1 MFRKT
6 RKLVA
11 MTAMGVSLFSSTLL
25 PLVAHA
31 EEKGNQPQNFSE
43 VNYNDVNSL
52 QEALNNQKFP
62 FIDVSSVNDA
72 QYNSFTKQQEA
83 YKQTRNYFVDRLS
96 ELGADSKVPATMRT
110 YLLEAKNSNY
120 GFFKDIEPVAPDT
133 WVALFNRPSDGVQ
146 YTENILREHKIDG
159 QHALCIDPGIAINGT
174 PNYTASDL
182 TDLVGKEKAD
192 KISAIHTVATE
203 NWNDNVSIAAQEMAW
218 EIQGAK
224 NMQTEPMRKAVVDQA
239 KAEIQKG
246 ADALLTPVKLDK
258 TTANVEAG
266 QSATFNVESGG
277 KDLYVASV
285 SNGATAKLE
294 GSKIVVTTKNDA
306 PDEVTVT
313 LGKGKKDANH
323 YVWKAGNNQ
332 KLVTADYNNTNATQ
346 VKLSLTKKGKIIVHK
361 KDDNGKPLSN
371 AEFTQYDKTGKAVA
385 VKKTDKN
392 GDVSFDIASNNTYEV
407 KETKNPVGYHGTFD
421 QKNITLANNGQTF
434 EYEAK
439 NIQDTGKILVHKK
452 DENGKALSNAEFTQY
467 DKTGK
472 AVAVKKTDKNGDV
485 SFDIAS
491 NNTYEVKETKN
502 PVGYHGTFDQKNI
515 TLANNGQ
522 TFEYEAKNIQNK
534 GKIIIHKKDEKGKA
548 VVGAEFTETNQAGK
562 VVAMKKSDKEGN
574 VTFDIQSNDT
584 YKVKET
590 KVPDGYE
597 GSFEKDGITLKDDG
611 QKFEYTA
618 VNNHKHEEIIQ
629 TGSTNY
635 QNKGLIGL
643 AVAGIASLFA
653 SLGYVFNKRKHS

>member
-31 EEKGNQPQNFSE
+31 EEKGNQPQSFSE
-43 VNYNDVNSL
+43 VNYNDANSL
-52 QEALNNQKFP
+52 QEALNNPKFP

-133 WVALFNRPSDGVQ
+133 WVALFNRPSDGIQ
-146 YTENILREHKIDG
+146 YTENIFREHKIDG

-203 NWNDNVSIAAQEMAW
+203 NWNDNVSIAAQELVW

-224 NMQTEPMRKAVVDQA
+224 NIQTEPMRKNVVDQA
-239 KAEIQKG
+239 KDELQKE
-246 ADALLTPVKLDK
+246 AKELLAPVKLDK

-277 KDLYVASV
+277 KDLYISSV
-285 SNGATAKLE
+285 SDGATAKLE
-294 GSKIVVTTKNDA
+294 GSKIVVTTKNNA

-323 YVWKAGNNQ
+323 YVWKAGDNQ
-332 KLVTADYNNTNATQ
+332 KLSTADYNNTNATQ
-346 VKLSLTKKGKIIVHK
+346 LKLELTKKGKIIIHK
-361 KDDNGKPLSN
+361 KDENGKALQG
-371 AEFTQYDKTGKAVA
+371 AEFTLYDKNGKEVA

-392 GDVSFDIASNNTYEV
+392 GDVSFDINSNNTYEV
-407 KETKNPVGYHGTFD
+407 KETKNPTGYHGTFD
-421 QKNITLANNGQTF
+421 QKNITLDNNGQVF

-439 NIQDTGKILVHKK
+439 NIQD
-452 DENGKALSNAEFTQY
+452 Q
-467 DKTGK
+467 
-472 AVAVKKTDKNGDV
+472 
-485 SFDIAS
+485 
-491 NNTYEVKETKN
+491 
-502 PVGYHGTFDQKNI
+502 
-515 TLANNGQ
+515 
-522 TFEYEAKNIQNK
+522 
-534 GKIIIHKKDEKGKA
+534 GKIIIHKKDENGKP
-548 VVGAEFTETNQAGK
+548 VVGAEFTETNQEGK
-562 VVAMKKSDKEGN
+562 EVAVKKTDKDGN
-574 VTFDIQSNDT
+574 VSFDIQSNDT

-590 KVPDGYE
+590 KVPAGYE
-597 GSFEKDGITLKDDG
+597 GSFEKSGITLKNDG

-635 QNKGLIGL
+635 LDKGIIGL
-643 AVAGIASLFA
+643 AVAGIFSLF
-653 SLGYVFNKRKHS
+653 SFMVYVFNKRRHS

>member
-1 MFRKT
+1 M
-6 RKLVA
+6 
-11 MTAMGVSLFSSTLL
+11 
-25 PLVAHA
+25 
-31 EEKGNQPQNFSE
+31 
-43 VNYNDVNSL
+43 
-52 QEALNNQKFP
+52 
-62 FIDVSSVNDA
+62 
-72 QYNSFTKQQEA
+72 
-83 YKQTRNYFVDRLS
+83 
-96 ELGADSKVPATMRT
+96 
-110 YLLEAKNSNY
+110 
-120 GFFKDIEPVAPDT
+120 
-133 WVALFNRPSDGVQ
+133 
-146 YTENILREHKIDG
+146 
-159 QHALCIDPGIAINGT
+159 
-174 PNYTASDL
+174 
-182 TDLVGKEKAD
+182 
-192 KISAIHTVATE
+192 
-203 NWNDNVSIAAQEMAW
+203 
-218 EIQGAK
+218 
-224 NMQTEPMRKAVVDQA
+224 
-239 KAEIQKG
+239 
-246 ADALLTPVKLDK
+246 
-258 TTANVEAG
+258 
-266 QSATFNVESGG
+266 
-277 KDLYVASV
+277 
-285 SNGATAKLE
+285 
-294 GSKIVVTTKNDA
+294 
-306 PDEVTVT
+306 
-313 LGKGKKDANH
+313 
-323 YVWKAGNNQ
+323 
-332 KLVTADYNNTNATQ
+332 
-346 VKLSLTKKGKIIVHK
+346 
-361 KDDNGKPLSN
+361 
-371 AEFTQYDKTGKAVA
+371 
-385 VKKTDKN
+385 KKTDKN

-562 VVAMKKSDKEGN
+562 VVAVKKSDKEGN

-643 AVAGIASLFA
+643 AVAGIVSLLA